1 MAFDVLI
8 IDDEPWSRQLVIS
21 LIEWNRLD
29 LRLTGEAEDP
39 SQAMEMIDRLN
50 PAIALTDMRMPGMD
64 GDEFLRELEIRFPGI
79 KIIVLS
85 GYDDFNYL
93 QQALRSGA
101 ADYLLK
107 PVDRD
112 QLNATLEK
120 CTGELKSRSLKGQ
133 NLVFSDSARLDEYI
147 ECRNRIFSHLL
158 ELDRESVN
166 DGLNQLKK
174 SLFPGN
180 FPSSDNESQDRIFHD
195 FIVMLEEFTSRFGL
209 DSRSLETLR
218 PEQTQRAGEN
228 VFKLIGN
235 LYGKAIDLIED
246 YQSRKGSLD
255 LFEVRDHIDRY
266 YREQITLESVSRLF
280 LVTKEHMSRS
290 FKKSFG
296 VTLNDYTTS
305 LRMNRARTLIVDE
318 GLEIKQVAFLCGYTD
333 LAYFYR
339 IFKKHFGI
347 PPGKMRSGQ

>member
-1 MAFDVLI
+1 MAFEVLV

-29 LRLTGEAEDP
+29 LQLAGEAEDA
-39 SQAMEMIDRLN
+39 SQAMLMIESLN

-64 GDEFLRELEIRFPGI
+64 GDEFLRELEVRFPEV

-101 ADYLLK
+101 VDYLLK

-112 QLNATLEK
+112 QLNTTLEK
-120 CTGELKSRSLKGQ
+120 CTGELKSRLLQ
-133 NLVFSDSARLDEYI
+133 EQTLVFSNSARLNEYI
-147 ECRNRIFSHLL
+147 EYRNRIFSHLL
-158 ELDRESVN
+158 ELDRQSVN
-166 DGLNQLKK
+166 DGLFLLKK
-174 SLFPGN
+174 SLFPDN
-180 FPSSDNESQDRIFHD
+180 LSSADKESLDRIFHD

-209 DSRSLETLR
+209 DSRSLESLR
-218 PEQTQRAGEN
+218 PEKIQRGQED
-228 VFKLIGN
+228 VFTLIGN

-255 LFEVRDHIDRY
+255 LSEVRDHIDRY

-296 VTLNDYTTS
+296 VTLNDYITA
-305 LRMNRARTLIVDE
+305 LRMDHAKILIVDE

-339 IFKKHFGI
+339 VFKKHFGS
-347 PPGKMRSGQ
+347 PPGKMRGSQ